1 VAIERASASAPTGGT
16 PSDAA
21 RGRVLAGVYGVSKR
35 FGGEV
40 AVSDATLELRSGEVH
55 CLIGENGAGK
65 STLIKMIAGVH
76 APDTGEVRLGEG
88 GQAPKGPHD
97 ALQQGVNTIYQE
109 LTLVPEMT
117 VAENVALGHEPVRR
131 VPFVLARRRM
141 RRWAADLFA
150 ELGIDDIGP
159 DEQALSLGVARQQ
172 LVEIVKAVSREGERV
187 VIMDEPTAPL
197 TIEETE
203 TLFRIVRRLRER
215 GLAILYITHRLEELD
230 VIGDVVTVMR
240 DGAVVGHSRVGEL
253 TRDELIERMVGR
265 KIDTL
270 YPARTA
276 KVGEPVLEIAP
287 RPATAS
293 GEAGATGQA
302 APEVPIVVRRG
313 EVIGLFGLVGAGR
326 TELLRGVYGADRP
339 DDGYDLSLRG
349 EPLRP
354 KSVSRSLRDGIAMVP
369 EDRKRQGI
377 VPDLSTATNIALG
390 SLSRIGTR
398 GLLPP
403 RRIRAM
409 SGDLMARLRVKA
421 ASPEQPVR
429 HLSGGNQQKCVIAR
443 MLALEPDVLVL
454 DEPTRGVDVGARTE
468 VYELINGLCESGR
481 GILMITSDLP
491 EALGMADR
499 IVVMRRGRLVG
510 EIDGAEATQTNVMQL
525 ALGVEDMS
533 VLDPGKEGP
542 PAPDP

>member
-1 VAIERASASAPTGGT
+1 VATERATAAAPADGAV
-16 PSDAA
+16 DA

-76 APDTGEVRLGEG
+76 EPDSGEVRLGEG
-88 GQAPKGPHD
+88 AQAPKSPHD
-97 ALQQGVNTIYQE
+97 ALEQGVNTIYQE

-117 VAENVALGHEPVRR
+117 VAENVALGHEPVRG

-141 RRWAADLFA
+141 RRWAADLFE

-197 TIEETE
+197 TIDETE

-215 GLAILYITHRLEELD
+215 GIAILYITHRLEELD
-230 VIGDVVTVMR
+230 AIGDVVTVMR

-265 KIDTL
+265 KIETL
-270 YPARTA
+270 YPLRTTTP
-276 KVGEPVLEIAP
+276 GDPVLEIVP
-287 RPATAS
+287 RVDA
-293 GEAGATGQA
+293 GGAGAAPPTSDA
-302 APEVPIVVRRG
+302 APEVPLVVRRG
-313 EVIGLFGLVGAGR
+313 EVVGLFGLVGAGR
-326 TELLRGVYGADRP
+326 TELLRGVYGADRA
-339 DDGYDLSLRG
+339 DGAYELSLRG

-354 KSVSRSLRDGIAMVP
+354 KSVSRSLHDGIAMVP

-409 SGDLMARLRVKA
+409 SRDLMQSLRVKA
-421 ASPEQPVR
+421 SSPDQPVR

-468 VYELINGLCESGR
+468 VYELINGLCDSGR

-525 ALGVEDMS
+525 ALGVEDARA
-533 VLDPGKEGP
+533 VHPGKEGP